1 MARLL
6 TILLGTTLFALL
18 PSCAGRK
25 AEERPP
31 PAEPGPG
38 DDGARKAIE
47 SAEERERIEREYG
60 AVMYRRRLEQAKA
73 HRNALELRKALEA
86 VEDALRY
93 NPTSDE
99 ALTLRSELQ
108 RQLGERRGEVETL
121 LGDLDE
127 KERVRMEMQKVN
139 VRRHL
144 DAAEKSLAARD
155 FENARRSYE
164 DALFIVNTAPYR
176 ADQELVDLG
185 ARAKQGLDAV
195 ARARAEAERARAA
208 EETRQAIERIAAEEE
223 KALLEARD
231 RRAKLLA
238 AAVRHFNREQFDTA
252 QEYAAQV
259 LAEEPD
265 NTVARDILENS
276 RRARHTALNRKYLAE
291 LKESYRAWTLDLE
304 RDKVLQTDVLRWPSQ
319 SFWDKIT
326 RLRAVRAVGSTGREL
341 SPEEQNVQNLLRTR
355 VIDLPFDKMPFPQVR
370 DYLTA
375 ASGLNFVID
384 ARTKDDLEAAEIS
397 IQANRVTVEDALKL
411 IMLQASP
418 DGNVVWEVTGNVV
431 RFIKKEHQ
439 KRNMVLQIHPVA
451 DLVLPLTDFIPPQIT
466 QVGVSDDSDRPI
478 FGGQAEEAPTQFGTI
493 EELNE
498 LVKSSVAPDQWEAPA
513 TNTIQGKNLVYYNT
527 PEVQAKVAQFLDD
540 LRAFAGIV
548 VTIETRFLR
557 VSDAF
562 LRDVGV
568 DFRGLGGTN
577 GGPLAVLDDVTSGLD
592 DNASAA
598 RDNSGIGLPAGAA
611 SPPSSGLFFNDGGD
625 GDFRGRSEN
634 IFTSPLGQMLSS
646 LGGGTFQ
653 VTFLDDFSLSAIVR
667 LVEKSANVREL
678 TAPSLTVYN
687 TQRANLT
694 VVNQISFVQD
704 FDVEVAQ
711 TAFIADPVIGVI
723 QDGLTL
729 DVRPTVSND
738 RQYVTMELRPTIVD
752 LVTPIATFQTLL
764 GASIAFVSSQS
775 PVTIQLPELD
785 MRIAEST
792 VRIPDRGSILLG
804 GLKDISTSDK
814 KSTTPILGNLPILSF
829 LFSRQGKSEEVRHL
843 MIIVTATITDL
854 QEQAARVRG

>member
-355 VIDLPFDKMPFPQVR
+355 VIDLPFDKIPFPQVR

-611 SPPSSGLFFNDGGD
+611 TPPSSGLFFNDGGD